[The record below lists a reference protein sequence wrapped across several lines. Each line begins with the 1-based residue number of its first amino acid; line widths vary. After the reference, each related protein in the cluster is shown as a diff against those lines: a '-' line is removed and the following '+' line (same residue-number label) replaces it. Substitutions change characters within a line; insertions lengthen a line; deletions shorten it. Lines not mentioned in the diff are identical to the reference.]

1 MTRALADTGHLLASA
16 VRGVR
21 EPHLWRPASVALL
34 PILFLHVT
42 FGDLLRSRLSPS
54 IWTVI
59 SGSLLILWMT
69 QTAAAASWGWVDA
82 RRHRRRVQW
91 GALGR
96 RAADVGTK
104 TTLGL
109 LAGVLPGLWWQ
120 ARLAFDPLQDGAA
133 RRRPD
138 AAERWALLGLATATA
153 VVSLLGQSLAAGL
166 AEILGA
172 ITPAGIVDGR
182 VQFTLNVAPPAS
194 QRGGVRLDGVRADP
208 SGCRRQHRPRRRR
221 SSGPAKRFRS
231 PLAPPER
238 EQHLVQRGPGELD
251 LVTGS
256 RHYET

>member
-21 EPHLWRPASVALL
+21 EPHLWLPASVALL
-34 PILFLHVT
+34 PILFLQVT
-42 FGDLLRSRLSPS
+42 FGDFLRSRLSPS

-82 RRHRRRVQW
+82 CRHRRRVQW

-166 AEILGA
+166 AETLGA

-182 VQFTLNVAPPAS
+182 VQFTLNFAPHLLASVVAYAWTVFALTLQAVGVS
-194 QRGGVRLDGVRADP
+194 IARGGVSAAA
-208 SGCRRQHRPRRRR
+208 RR
-221 SSGPAKRFRS
+221 SASAHRS
-231 PLAPPER
+231 PRQSESSTSFSA
-238 EQHLVQRGPGELD
+238 GP
-251 LVTGS
+251 VNWIS
-256 RHYET
+256 